1 MLQAGLD
8 SFRQYNDVHQSHIFS
23 KIFAMNVI
31 FKKELLQIVRD
42 RRLLVLGSL
51 LLLML
56 AVAMYSGFNR
66 FDNLHRERV
75 ELNEL
80 MRKDWENQEE
90 KNAHSAA
97 HYGTYVYAPQPP
109 LSFLDFGVMNYVGST
124 VRLEAHLQQD
134 AQFASSMENGSHI
147 RFGDFTSSLIMQ
159 LLIPLLLIFIS
170 FNAVSGEKEQRTLT
184 LLAIQGSSTS
194 GILWQKI
201 FAYTSIGGVML
212 TGILI
217 AAGFSLWI
225 QDFPI
230 NADLLTRFVVM
241 WMIYLSYYFVISS
254 VSVCISAWSG
264 ASKQSLLA
272 LITCWLFFVVLLPKY
287 STSLGDHLYPLP
299 SRKDFQA
306 AIRKEVQQGVDGH
319 DPENKRTEA
328 FRDSV
333 LKAYGVDSVN
343 QLKINIDGLLMQEDE
358 DYRAMVTRKYFGRL
372 YQQVRKQNNVSQVA
386 SLLDPAIAVRDLSMG
401 IAQTDYASH
410 VAFEQQVQEYRL
422 YMMRYLNEY
431 LSYNSKP
438 GDWESKAPREF
449 FRSMKKFEFRSP
461 TVTSSLQ
468 KNYFLPLVSLVLWV
482 VLSVLLVY
490 HTSRKIRIV

>member
-1 MLQAGLD
+1 
-8 SFRQYNDVHQSHIFS
+8 
-23 KIFAMNVI
+23 MNVI
-31 FKKELLQIVRD
+31 FRKELLLIIRD
-42 RRLLVLGSL
+42 RRLVLLASL

-66 FDNLHRERV
+66 FKDLHRERV

-109 LSFLDFGVMNYVGST
+109 LSFLDFGVMNYVGSSI
-124 VRLEAHLQQD
+124 RLEAHLQQD
-134 AQFASSMENGSHI
+134 AQFAASMENGSHI
-147 RFGDFTSSLIMQ
+147 RFGNFTSSLIMQ

-184 LLAIQGSSTS
+184 LLVIQGSRMSS
-194 GILWQKI
+194 ILWQKI
-201 FAYTSIGGVML
+201 FAYTSIGGIML
-212 TGILI
+212 AVILI
-217 AAGFSLWI
+217 AAGISLRL
-225 QDFPI
+225 QGFPVDT
-230 NADLLTRFVVM
+230 DLLTRFAVM
-241 WMIYLSYYFVISS
+241 WMIYLSYFFVIVS
-254 VSVCISAWSG
+254 VSVCVSARSAG
-264 ASKQSLLA
+264 SKQSLLA
-272 LITCWLFFVVLLPKY
+272 LITCWLFFVILLPKY
-287 STSLGDHLYPLP
+287 LTSLGDHLYPLP
-299 SRKDFQA
+299 ARKDFQA
-306 AIRKEVQQGVDGH
+306 AIRQEVQQGVDGH
-319 DPENKRTEA
+319 DPENKRSEA

-333 LKAYGVDSVN
+333 LKAYGVDSVT

-358 DYRAMVTRKYFGRL
+358 DYRAMVTRKYFGKL
-372 YQQVRKQNNVSQVA
+372 YRQVRNQNNVSQFT

-410 VAFEQQVQEYRL
+410 VAFEQQAQEYRL

-438 GDWESKAPREF
+438 GDWASKAPREF
-449 FRSMKKFEFRSP
+449 FRKMKKFEFRSP
-461 TVTSSLQ
+461 TVAYSLR
-468 KNYFLPLVSLVLWV
+468 NDYYLPLVSLALWV

-490 HTSRKIRIV
+490 RTSRKIRIV